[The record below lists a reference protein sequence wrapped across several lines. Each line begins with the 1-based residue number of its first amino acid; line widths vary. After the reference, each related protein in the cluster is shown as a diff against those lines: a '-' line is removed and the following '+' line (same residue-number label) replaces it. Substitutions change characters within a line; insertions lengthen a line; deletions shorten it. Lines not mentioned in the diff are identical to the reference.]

1 MKTASIAL
9 TILLLLPVLA
19 GVHASGEQPLTVY
32 YNAVVA
38 RVPLGVEVDVT
49 RPGAIYFLTGYPGYT
64 VLVQAE
70 YESGSVTFPSSY
82 EPNNSVP
89 SEVKLVVV
97 EAFKALVSK
106 GPGNESRVD
115 AYYLG
120 GSDYFLYACS
130 TANVSSGPGY
140 QAVYSNGVLL
150 RGLVVLGGSSEYKV
164 VAFFDILES
173 SEGFCGT
180 PINKELYGVA
190 LTAASAVIA
199 VSAILSYVAVRRE
212 SVFKLGVPG

>member
-1 MKTASIAL
+1 MKTALVVLS
-9 TILLLLPVLA
+9 LLFFPVLA
-19 GVHASGEQPLTVY
+19 GVHARGEQPLTVY
-32 YNAVVA
+32 YNAVIA

-64 VLVQAE
+64 ALIQAD
-70 YESGSVTFPSSY
+70 YESGSVTFPSFY

-89 SEVKLVVV
+89 SEVKLVIV
-97 EAFKALVSK
+97 EAFKALMSK
-106 GPGNESRVD
+106 GPGIESRVD

-120 GSDYFLYACS
+120 GSGHFLYACS

-150 RGLVVLGGSSEYKV
+150 RGLVVLGGSSGYGV
-164 VAFFDILES
+164 VVVFDIVES

-180 PINKELYGVA
+180 PINMEPYGVA
-190 LTAASAVIA
+190 LTAASVVIA
-199 VSAILSYVAVRRE
+199 VSAILSYVAVKRE
-212 SVFKLGVPG
+212 SAFKLGVPG